1 MATGAEQREGQLLLE
16 DKNLPPI
23 RQEQRSA
30 KATPTPF
37 YIDGVEERPSV
48 AKKELSKEEIN
59 RKL

>member
-1 MATGAEQREGQLLLE
+1 ME
-16 DKNLPPI
+16 DENLPPI

-30 KATPTPF
+30 KATPTPY
-37 YIDGVEERPSV
+37 YIDGTETRPSV